1 MLTATWR
8 KLWYDERG
16 TLLSSEYLILGTIL
30 TLGLIVGISSA
41 RNALV
46 SEMED
51 YAAALEGLDTGQV
64 GPAGTTF
71 VGNEGGIA
79 P

>member
-1 MLTATWR
+1 MLTKNLHR
-8 KLWYDERG
+8 LWADEG
-16 TLLSSEYLILGTIL
+16 GSLLSSEYLILGTIL
-30 TLGLIVGISSA
+30 TLGLVVGINAA
-41 RNALV
+41 RMAIY

-51 YAAALEGLDTGQV
+51 YAAALEGLQAGEI